1 MRHRPVVKID
11 ARDWLMNAA
20 LGQCSPVTR
29 GLWLEA
35 RLYMAAE
42 QRASISGTLESLAR
56 LLRCNVGHLDIAC
69 KEITGNGI
77 GHVSQAGGKIT
88 WSCPEMAEEL
98 KAARDRREAGAKR
111 QDQHRKRN
119 PK

>member
-11 ARDWLMNAA
+11 ARDWLLDAA

-42 QRASISGTLESLAR
+42 SRASISGSLESLAR

-69 KEITGNGI
+69 KELAGHGI
-77 GHVSQAGGKIT
+77 GHVSNGGGKIT

-98 KAARDRREAGAKR
+98 KAARERREATAKR
-111 QDQHRKRN
+111 QDQHRKRRT
-119 PK
+119 K